1 MNTEL
6 ISLFDTNTLK
16 SIYNT
21 DVANSQDI
29 LKESKSTKLELF
41 NKLIVKDELNKIII
55 SEVMAGYNDALAQK
69 QTCEQI
75 IENLN
80 KDIGETKTNL
90 VNKYN
95 IKIV

>member
-16 SIYNT
+16 TIYNT